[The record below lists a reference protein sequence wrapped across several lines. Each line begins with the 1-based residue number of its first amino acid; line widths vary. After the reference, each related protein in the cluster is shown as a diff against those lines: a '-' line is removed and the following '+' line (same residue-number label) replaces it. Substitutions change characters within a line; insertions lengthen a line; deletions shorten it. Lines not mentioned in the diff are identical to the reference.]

1 MSSDQLAVFRR
12 RCRQFRALA
21 WFMVGTVGL
30 LLALNVILAM
40 VAGDPG
46 EAPWGRWLLQSVP
59 ALCYL
64 YAVWVVG
71 QAMGALSN
79 GALFQPVLAMALRRA
94 GVALGVGGVFS
105 VFLMTNLMRLFGFS
119 SGGWLYFDIPGMTL
133 GMLGGVLFLLGAL
146 VERAGRLQTEL
157 DEMV

>member
-1 MSSDQLAVFRR
+1 MTPDPLAVFRR

-21 WFMVGTVGL
+21 WLMVGSVGL
-30 LLALNVILAM
+30 LIAFNVATAM
-40 VAGDPG
+40 LVGHLGAGL
-46 EAPWGRWLLQSVP
+46 WGRPLLQSIP

-64 YAVWVVG
+64 YAVWVIG

-105 VFLMTNLMRLFGFS
+105 VFLMTNLMRLIGLT
-119 SGGWLYFDIPGMTL
+119 SGGWLHFDIPGMTL
-133 GMLGGVLFLLGAL
+133 GMFGGVLFLLGTL
-146 VERAGRLQTEL
+146 VERASRLQTEL

>member
-1 MSSDQLAVFRR
+1 MTSDQLPAFRR

-21 WFMVGTVGL
+21 WFMVGTMGL
-30 LLALNVILAM
+30 LLVINVVMAITNRSPS
-40 VAGDPG
+40 AG
-46 EAPWGRWLLQSVP
+46 PWGQTLLQSVP

-64 YAVWVVG
+64 YAVWVIG

-105 VFLMTNLMRLFGFS
+105 VFLMTNLMRLFGFA

-133 GMLGGVLFLLGAL
+133 GMLGGVLFLLGNL

-157 DEMV
+157 DEMI